1 MDRLT
6 LLKEQHDQNVA
17 SKEQEIQKMK
27 DELCRK
33 WEEEK
38 KEVEKQREQIEVLR
52 KEIEEKEEAVKKA
65 ASPEIIKSDGSTP
78 LATSDESSGGSLELR
93 LEIFLYMWSDP
104 PPLTCHYRF
113 LFKCK
118 AITGMAGY
126 GRITQNK
133 GSKYLFIFYKLYQL
147 VTTTLRN

>member
-1 MDRLT
+1 MDRLA

-78 LATSDESSGGSLELR
+78 LATSDESSGSRLELR
-93 LEIFLYMWSDP
+93 LALFLCGWSP
-104 PPLTCHYRF
+104 PPPPYH
-113 LFKCK
+113 
-118 AITGMAGY
+118 
-126 GRITQNK
+126 
-133 GSKYLFIFYKLYQL
+133 
-147 VTTTLRN
+147 

>member
-1 MDRLT
+1 MDRLA
-6 LLKEQHDQNVA
+6 LLKEEHDQNVA

-65 ASPEIIKSDGSTP
+65 ASPEIIKSDGSIP
-78 LATSDESSGGSLELR
+78 LATSDESSGSCLELR
-93 LEIFLYMWSDP
+93 LALFMYGWFP
-104 PPLTCHYRF
+104 PPPYHLGLF
-113 LFKCK
+113 LFKYK
-118 AITGMAGY
+118 PITGK
-126 GRITQNK
+126 R
-133 GSKYLFIFYKLYQL
+133 
-147 VTTTLRN
+147 

>member
-1 MDRLT
+1 MDR
-6 LLKEQHDQNVA
+6 LKEQHD
-17 SKEQEIQKMK
+17 QEIQKMK

-38 KEVEKQREQIEVLR
+38 KEVEKQREQIEILR

-78 LATSDESSGGSLELR
+78 LATSDESSGGALELR

-104 PPLTCHYRF
+104 PPPPLTCPYSLF

-118 AITGMAGY
+118 AITGMAEY
-126 GRITQNK
+126 GRIT
-133 GSKYLFIFYKLYQL
+133 
-147 VTTTLRN
+147 